1 VPDWVVF
8 GVIVAAALY
17 GVYGLLDR
25 RHLHLIPP
33 HIRPP
38 REGDNMATAT
48 DLASSTRSNGEGCEV
63 RRSLGSRP
71 AAQGDGVRAGRAHA
85 RLTPSN
91 CDQLLFDD
99 VLWVENAKRDHFDF
113 MMKMRDRGVE
123 VLEMHNLLTE
133 TVAVPEGKKW
143 ILDNQVVPNQV
154 GLGFIDELRSYLEGL
169 TDRTLAETLIGGLST
184 HDFPET
190 AGGKALKVIKEAA
203 GVTEYLL
210 PPLPNTLYT
219 RDTTCWIYGGVTL
232 NPLYWPARHEET
244 ILTTAIYK
252 FHPDFAGQ
260 GQRLV
265 GRPDAGPRAATL
277 EGGDVMPIGK
287 GNVLIG
293 MSERT
298 SRQAISQLAAS
309 AVQEGR
315 RRAGDR
321 RGDAEDPRG
330 DAPRHRV
337 HLRRPRLRAARAG
350 LHEPDP
356 HLLVPPE
363 QPSERRRVPRREEAV
378 RRRRGR
384 GAGLKKLRVVEA
396 GGSDYQR
403 ERTQWDSGANLVCA
417 SPGVVYA
424 YDRNTYT
431 NTLLRKAGI
440 EVITIVGAE
449 LGRGRG
455 GGHCM
460 TCPII
465 RDPSTTD
472 SRSRRSRWPARTIVH
487 LGGEWKRGQLLDRS
501 A

>member
-1 VPDWVVF
+1 MASAKEVKF
-8 GVIVAAALY
+8 GVHSEVGQLRKVMVCAP
-17 GVYGLLDR
+17 GL
-25 RHLHLIPP
+25 
-33 HIRPP
+33 
-38 REGDNMATAT
+38 
-48 DLASSTRSNGEGCEV
+48 
-63 RRSLGSRP
+63 
-71 AAQGDGVRAGRAHA
+71 AHS

-113 MMKMRDRGVE
+113 VTKMRDRGVE
-123 VLEMHNLLTE
+123 VVEMHNLLAE

-154 GLGFIDELRSYLEGL
+154 GLGFIDEMKSYLSGL
-169 TDRTLAETLIGGLST
+169 DNRKLAETLIGGLST
-184 HDFPET
+184 HDFPE
-190 AGGKALKVIKEAA
+190 AHGGAALKMVKEAA
-203 GVTEYLL
+203 GATEYLL

-232 NPLYWPARHEET
+232 NALYWPARHEET

-252 FHPDFAGQ
+252 FHPDFAGKVNVWWGDPTQ
-260 GQRLV
+260 DHGL
-265 GRPDAGPRAATL
+265 ATL

-287 GNVLIG
+287 GIVLIG

-298 SRQAISQLAAS
+298 SRQAISQLAATLFEKK
-309 AVQEGR
+309 A
-315 RRAGDR
+315 
-321 RGDAEDPRG
+321 AE
-330 DAPRHRV
+330 RV
-337 HLRRPRLRAARAG
+337 IVAAMPKIRAAMHLDTVFTFADRDCVLLAPDFMNQTRTYSYRPSNHPSG
-350 LHEPDP
+350 VELHAETKSF
-356 HLLVPPE
+356 VG
-363 QPSERRRVPRREEAV
+363 VVEEAL
-378 RRRRGR
+378 
-384 GAGLKKLRVVEA
+384 GLKKLRVVEA

-431 NTLLRKAGI
+431 NTLLRKEGI

-465 RDPSTTD
+465 RDPVD
-472 SRSRRSRWPARTIVH
+472 Y
-487 LGGEWKRGQLLDRS
+487 
-501 A
+501 